1 MQFSMSVSQLRGF
14 LVLAFMA
21 LYLGLFAQ
29 TSSYYHLIN
38 GSFTKLE
45 DAKTLVA
52 DLKAKGY
59 SPVILFPS
67 GDSKYYR
74 VSIYQSFDR
83 SEVKTFADSQKAR
96 KKPTGW
102 ILTLGEESPTSTTAN
117 ARLAAPAATSTTAK
131 SNEVSAFHLVVGSF
145 DDYAQADALVMALAQ
160 EQYEPYVI
168 FPTKEGEK
176 FRVSVYSSDSR
187 REIEGYASMMKKRGK
202 EKGWIYEEKDPA
214 PNTLA
219 SARVATRGGD
229 DLADFHL
236 IGGSF
241 KSYEQALVFADEMKA
256 AGHKAVVLFP
266 QVTKSNSFRVSIYQS
281 DSQMAVSRYRKQLE
295 KAGKAAGWVY
305 SSKK

>member
-1 MQFSMSVSQLRGF
+1 MQFPTFVSRLRGF
-14 LVLAFMA
+14 LVLAFSA

-29 TSSYYHLIN
+29 TSNYYHLIN

-45 DAKTLVA
+45 DAKTLVS

-59 SPVILFPS
+59 SPVLLFPND
-67 GDSKYYR
+67 DSKYYR

-83 SEVKTFADSQKAR
+83 NEVQSFAASQKAR

-102 ILTLGEESPTSTTAN
+102 VLTMGDETPASSTAN
-117 ARLAAPAATSTTAK
+117 ARMAAPSQSTN
-131 SNEVSAFHLVVGSF
+131 SSSEISAFHLVVGSF

-160 EQYEPYVI
+160 EKYEPYVI
-168 FPTKEGEK
+168 FPTEEGEK
-176 FRVSVYSSDSR
+176 FRVSVYSSDNR

-202 EKGWIYEEKDPA
+202 EKGWIYEETDPA

-229 DLADFHL
+229 DLADYHL

-256 AGHKAVVLFP
+256 DGHTALVLFP
-266 QVTKSNSFRVSIYQS
+266 QVTKSDRFRVSIYQS
-281 DSQMAVSRYRKQLE
+281 DSQNAVSRYRKQLE
-295 KAGKAAGWVY
+295 RSGKAAGWVY
-305 SSKK
+305 NNKK

>member
-1 MQFSMSVSQLRGF
+1 MQFTISVSRLRGF

-21 LYLGLFAQ
+21 LYFGLFAQ
-29 TSSYYHLIN
+29 TSNYYHLIN

-59 SPVILFPS
+59 TPVLLFPTT
-67 GDSKYYR
+67 DSKYYR

-83 SEVKTFADSQKAR
+83 SEVQSYAASQKAR
-96 KKPTGW
+96 KKPAGW
-102 ILTLGEESPTSTTAN
+102 VLALGDEQAPSNTAN
-117 ARLAAPAATSTTAK
+117 ARMAAPVKGTES
-131 SNEVSAFHLVVGSF
+131 SDEISAFHLVVGSF
-145 DDYAQADALVMALAQ
+145 DEYAQADALVMALAQ

-168 FPTKEGEK
+168 FPAKEGDK

-202 EKGWIYEEKDPA
+202 EKGWIYEETDPA

-229 DLADFHL
+229 DLADYHL

-241 KSYEQALVFADEMKA
+241 KSYEQALVFADEMKTD
-256 AGHKAVVLFP
+256 GHTALVLFP
-266 QVTKSNSFRVSIYQS
+266 QVTKSDRFRVSIYQS
-281 DSQMAVSRYRKQLE
+281 DSQNAVSRYRKQLE

-305 SSKK
+305 KNK